1 MPVFNQNSQKKNWN
15 FSLFFQKLD
24 IVKSWGFCTAFSA
37 SGPFFWAIK
46 TYFVTILL
54 GKEDGRV
61 VGQHAALGYRH
72 AGQQMFD
79 PGGGLE
85 VPGCL
90 PANDAELLVVPG

>member
-1 MPVFNQNSQKKNWN
+1 MQWQMVELLISFIFMICKN
-15 FSLFFQKLD
+15 KHHP
-24 IVKSWGFCTAFSA
+24 SA

-46 TYFVTILL
+46 TYFVTTLL